1 MKIKNYTFEPIEI
14 LDRVCKTYGFHQKVQ
29 LADYFEISASSLS
42 NRYSRGT
49 ISYDF
54 AAVCALETGASLEWL
69 LTGEGEQF
77 SNVKNAQQ
85 PKIVPR
91 FTLSEERLLED
102 SPLSIDPAIF
112 SRPISKGIGVRFDG
126 KLHFIDQDA
135 ALSDGLWLIDID
147 EAISIREI
155 TKLPGKRLHITG
167 GKVPFEC
174 SVDDIT
180 TLGRVVGIYSEV
192 D

>member
-69 LTGEGEQF
+69 LTGEGAQF

-85 PKIVPR
+85 PKTVPK

-102 SPLSIDPAIF
+102 TPLSIDPTIF
-112 SRPISKGIGVRFDG
+112 SRPIAKGIGVRFDG

-147 EAISIREI
+147 EAVSIREI

-174 SVDDIT
+174 SVDDIK